1 MNVCHEYL
9 SERTAMRRRQFIA
22 LASATAAWPLAAH
35 AQQMPV
41 IGVLSTRTLN
51 LNGPLV
57 GAFRRGLA
65 ENGYAEGRNVAI
77 EYRSAESDYARLP
90 MLANELVRRP
100 VDVLVSL
107 GGEPSALAAKVA
119 TSAVPTVSIIG
130 SDPVQLGLAASDN
143 RPGGNTT
150 GVNIQ
155 TGLAESKRL
164 GLLRELVP
172 QAATIGVLLNPGN
185 PQTPVQLRDVEQ
197 AAKMMKLPL
206 HVLQAGDE
214 RGIDAAFDTFAQQ
227 RISALLVGSDPFF
240 TEQVKQ
246 IVALA
251 ARHAI
256 PAMYQFRELAQ
267 AGGLASYGIRLADAY
282 QQAGVY
288 AGRILKGAAPGDLPF
303 ARVDRFELVI
313 NIRTAKTLGLAVSNS
328 MQLLADEVIE

>member
-1 MNVCHEYL
+1 
-9 SERTAMRRRQFIA
+9 MRRRTFVTLLGIA
-22 LASATAAWPLAAH
+22 AAAPLTRPFRAR

-41 IGVLSTRTLN
+41 IGVLSTRTLD
-51 LNGPLV
+51 LKGPLV

-77 EYRSAESDYARLP
+77 EYRWAEVDYARLP
-90 MLANELVRRP
+90 ALANELVRRR
-100 VDVLVSL
+100 VDILVSV
-107 GGEPSALAAKVA
+107 GGEPSALAAKAA
-119 TSAVPTVSIIG
+119 TSAIPTVSIIG

-155 TGLAESKRL
+155 TGLAEGKRL

-172 QAATIGVLLNPGN
+172 QAATIGALLNPGN
-185 PQTPVQLRDVEQ
+185 PQTPAQLKDIEQ
-197 AAKMMKLPL
+197 AAQAMKLPL
-206 HVLQAGDE
+206 HVLHAANGRD
-214 RGIDAAFDTFAQQ
+214 IDAAFDTIAQQ
-227 RISALLVGSDPFF
+227 RISVLLVGSDPFF
-240 TEQVKQ
+240 AAQGKQ

-267 AGGLASYGIRLADAY
+267 AGGLASYGIRLVDAY
-282 QQAGVY
+282 HQAGVY
-288 AGRILKGAAPGDLPF
+288 AGRILKGALPGDLPF
-303 ARVDRFELVI
+303 VRIDRFELVI
-313 NIRTAKTLGLAVSNS
+313 NMRTAKALGLGVSNS